1 MKTFNVPIKKESGYS
16 MLFFN
21 FLSTEMQEMSYK
33 NGKWPDVI
41 IFNGRLGGELF
52 NIIKDQKW
60 DFSKFKMSVKE
71 LNPLNQL
78 ILEYSK
84 PIKIKQEV
92 SSDGKP
98 SYERSESIDGFK
110 SKGLVSPS
118 DANKVIKNSISN
130 SFSLEKEIRPS
141 LKIKLSR

>member
-84 PIKIKQEV
+84 VINCSQSA
-92 SSDGKP
+92 SSQLCP
-98 SYERSESIDGFK
+98 PVRS
-110 SKGLVSPS
+110 
-118 DANKVIKNSISN
+118 
-130 SFSLEKEIRPS
+130 
-141 LKIKLSR
+141 